1 MVARIIEETP
11 KENLTNRYLEI
22 LGDYVM
28 DAITKEE
35 KRSHMYLTENRL
47 VTVNKRETS
56 YEGLVEKLENG
67 EDGIYNLISDNKN
80 EFLQHKAEITPED
93 IAEIPGLKELREE
106 IENIEEQAKRATGRN
121 KYLLKKQ
128 IIEMRRD
135 QYVLKSIFKPVM
147 AHATGPKGTSKIELN
162 ERRWIDK
169 DGEPQ
174 SDGLVTFFNPK
185 HISAILCHYSD
196 LKAATRGK
204 FQSDFYCLIEDFD
217 VLMRNSLAAEP
228 VYKEIVRMRIRGC

>member
-11 KENLTNRYLEI
+11 KESLTNRYLEI

-147 AHATGPKGTSKIELN
+147 AHATAKGTSKIELN

-217 VLMRNSLAAEP
+217 VLMRNSLATEP

>member
-1 MVARIIEETP
+1 LVARIIEETP

-67 EDGIYNLISDNKN
+67 EDGIHNLISDNKN

-147 AHATGPKGTSKIELN
+147 AHATAKGTSKIELN

-185 HISAILCHYSD
+185 HISAILCYYSD
-196 LKAATRGK
+196 LKASTRGK